1 MPGPVFAVSA
11 RWGGPACGSPL
22 AAVRTRTSAS
32 SASSRLGTPALG
44 RKVLV
49 SETLIIE
56 AALRREARWCVCL
69 HLHHHGVQGRG
80 QPESTYC
87 ERSRLRLG
95 RLSWA
100 DSGPTRLTRESTLL
114 PALRHCKPSFKKA
127 GAHALRR
134 PRLAV
139 RFEPTRPRT
148 RAASKHLNA
157 QGSRRRALRR
167 RRSRSGMLSISVRQR
182 RWSLHSASHNCE
194 HLRSRDRRQM
204 VMERH

>member
-1 MPGPVFAVSA
+1 MI
-11 RWGGPACGSPL
+11 L
-22 AAVRTRTSAS
+22 SAS
-32 SASSRLGTPALG
+32 TRCAKRSGAAGLQAARNLYFGPFETPSGNDRYL
-44 RKVLV
+44 R
-49 SETLIIE
+49 E
-56 AALRREARWCVCL
+56 AAGCSRRIADVADC
-69 HLHHHGVQGRG
+69 G
-80 QPESTYC
+80 
-87 ERSRLRLG
+87 LG

-139 RFEPTRPRT
+139 RIEPTRPRT
-148 RAASKHLNA
+148 RAALKHLNA

-182 RWSLHSASHNCE
+182 RWGLHSASHNCE